1 MTEYLGREERRIAS
15 ALIAALPDRVARTL
29 TWAGVDLASSAEQ
42 ILYVALRQ
50 PTLVAA
56 TGALS
61 WARPYARLAR
71 EGVSRARERSGSG
84 PRADVAV
91 FVTQPVHAT
100 LFAPVVSYLPTDL
113 ITRVVDARTHGR
125 PSDRIARSDERLVD
139 HLDARMLPSLA
150 AHALS
155 VQRALGSVPAAWGN
169 LLGDGES
176 EALHAILRRGLPL
189 VALDAAR
196 VITYIRRAR
205 PDVIACFSESGQLA
219 RVVPAAAAAARLG
232 TRVVDLPH
240 AEAADPWG
248 TIGAGY
254 DAVAVYG
261 PRAALAMGR
270 AEIPP
275 DRITEIGPLRYDDLL
290 SLPGVEPTQDPRR
303 IVLASQPGDPA
314 KPAFHPDVKRTVL
327 RAALAATASLAP
339 AELVIVPHPTENDT
353 VTQDFLAGIEMP
365 DRVQVRLE
373 RPLTLHD
380 VLPGAWILITG
391 ASQSVFDAVLVGVP
405 AITVNATG
413 GDDPVTFARD
423 GIALGATSIDEAISL
438 AHRLRD
444 PQRRRTAAAAARAAI
459 GDRLGPLDGGAAARA
474 AAWLMRFVDGRA
486 VRIPLRDEGQ
496 LESGGNEHS

>member
-1 MTEYLGREERRIAS
+1 MTEYLGRDERRLAS
-15 ALIAALPDRVARTL
+15 ALIAALPGGGARTL
-29 TWAGVDLASSAEQ
+29 AWAGIDLTSSAEQ

-50 PTLVAA
+50 PTLVAV

-61 WARPYARLAR
+61 WPRPYARLAR
-71 EGVSRARERSGSG
+71 EAASIARNRSGSG
-84 PRADVAV
+84 SRADVAV
-91 FVTQPVHAT
+91 FVTQPVHAA
-100 LFAPVVSYLPTDL
+100 LFAPIASHLPRDL
-113 ITRVVDARTHGR
+113 IARVVDARTHNR
-125 PSDRIARSDERLVD
+125 PSNRIASSDERLVD

-150 AHALS
+150 AHAVS
-155 VQRALGSVPAAWGN
+155 VQRALASVPAAWRN
-169 LLGDGES
+169 LVGEEES
-176 EALHAILRRGLPL
+176 AALHSILRRGLPL

-196 VITYIRRAR
+196 VITYVRRVR
-205 PDVIACFSESGQLA
+205 PSVIACFSESGQLA

-261 PRAALAMGR
+261 PRAAMAMER
-270 AEIPP
+270 AGIPP
-275 DRITEIGPLRYDDLL
+275 DRVTEIGPLRYDALL
-290 SLPGVEPTQDPRR
+290 SLPGVEPTESPKR

-314 KPAFHPDVKRTVL
+314 KPAFHPDVKRAVL
-327 RAALAATASLAP
+327 RAALAATAGLAP

-365 DRVQVRLE
+365 DRVQVRVE

-413 GDDPVTFARD
+413 GDDPVTFARE
-423 GIALGATSIDEAISL
+423 GIAFGATSIDEATSL
-438 AHRLRD
+438 ARRLRD
-444 PQRRRTAAAAARAAI
+444 PQRRRIAAAAARAAI
-459 GDRLGPLDGGAAARA
+459 GDRLGPLDGEAAARA
-474 AAWLMRFVDGRA
+474 ADWLMRFVDGRRA
-486 VRIPLRDEGQ
+486 GSHPAAKA
-496 LESGGNEHS
+496 N